1 MRKIRKIS
9 LLLLSALFATLVL
22 MPVINPVQAH
32 IEEWVWLEPLA
43 YKGYEGT
50 YYDYN
55 IVAYVNGTTASLKIP
70 VKNDM
75 HYPEI
80 NVTAVSIVFHWGVN
94 ITKEYTQKIEWY
106 DTYIFEISFTADVNQ
121 LPSVM
126 AHTFDVYV
134 KYEYGTAAQGERSRS
149 WNYWYPSYKFVVML
163 QSQKDAMDLS
173 DEYYS
178 YRDSFPPY
186 YFEAIKASL
195 LATQADAQASQGE
208 NFAEVGNWIQAE
220 MHFQTAIDL
229 YEQAFAYEEDK
240 GVTIED
246 ANLNATINAA
256 DAAVKEADAA
266 MLQAQASMNQA
277 YGYLLLG
284 LGFILVGIGA
294 IVYGARK
301 PKTVQS

>member
-1 MRKIRKIS
+1 MRKMGKIS

-22 MPVINPVQAH
+22 MPMVNPVQAH
-32 IEEWVWLEPLA
+32 INEWVWLPPFA

-50 YYDYN
+50 YYDCN
-55 IVAYVNGTTASLKIP
+55 IVAYLNGTTASLKIP
-70 VKNDM
+70 VENDM

-80 NVTAVSIVFHWGVN
+80 NVTAVSIVFTWGVN
-94 ITKEYTQKIEWY
+94 ITKEYTQKIETY
-106 DTYIFEISFTADVNQ
+106 DTYIFEISFTADANQ
-121 LPSVM
+121 LPNVM
-126 AHTFDVYV
+126 AHAFDVYV
-134 KYEYGTAAQGERSRS
+134 KYEYGSTQGERSRS
-149 WNYWYPSYKFVVML
+149 WTYPSPSYRFVVML
-163 QSQKDAMDLS
+163 QGQKDAMDLR

-178 YRDSFPPY
+178 YWNSYPPY

-195 LATQADAQASQGE
+195 LATQAVAQASQGE
-208 NFAEVGNWIQAE
+208 NLAEVGNWTQAE
-220 MHFQTAIDL
+220 MHYQTAVDL

-284 LGFILVGIGA
+284 LGFVLVGIGA

>member
-1 MRKIRKIS
+1 MRKIQKIS
-9 LLLLSALFATLVL
+9 LLLLSALFTALVL
-22 MPVINPVQAH
+22 TPMVNLVQAH

-43 YKGYEGT
+43 YKGYEET
-50 YYDYN
+50 YYEYN
-55 IVAYVNGTTASLKIP
+55 IVAYVNGTTASLKMP

-75 HYPEI
+75 RPPEI
-80 NVTAVSIVFHWGVN
+80 NVTAVSIVFDWGVN

-106 DTYIFEISFTADVNQ
+106 DTYIFEISFTADANQ
-121 LPSVM
+121 LPSVI

-134 KYEYGTAAQGERSRS
+134 KYEYDSAQGERSRS
-149 WNYWYPSYKFVVML
+149 WTYPSPYYRFVVML
-163 QSQKDAMDLS
+163 QGQKDAMDLR

-178 YRDSFPPY
+178 YRNSYPPY
-186 YFEAIKASL
+186 YFEATKASL
-195 LATQADAQASQGE
+195 LATQAAAQASQGE
-208 NFAEVGNWIQAE
+208 NLAEVGNWTRAE
-220 MHFQTAIDL
+220 MHYQTAVDL

-256 DAAVKEADAA
+256 DAALKEADAA

-277 YGYLLLG
+277 SGYLLLG